1 MGVRGGG
8 RVLVGYAALMAAL
21 AALLFARPG
30 LDAVAWA
37 GIGLCAAGAIVTGIA
52 RVRPQRP
59 GPWWALAG
67 ALLAMTA
74 GDFAYG
80 LVSSSGGPA
89 TSAELAYLAMFP
101 IVTVALIGLTRESAL
116 LDDRSRLLDL
126 LALGTAALLAS
137 WVFVAS
143 PRMAGGAMTAADWSV
158 QAAFTLGDVIVL
170 MVTVRL
176 VSAAPRN
183 ASAVLLAIGAA
194 GMLVGDVAYGSAEAH
209 GGLKPGGPADLAY
222 VVLYAAWGAAAL
234 LPSMARLSAPP
245 PGPAGPA
252 SGPVS
257 GPVRGH
263 GHGPAM
269 ALLLACAAFAPLL
282 LLVQAMTGAVHDG
295 PVIAVASGITLV
307 LLVVRLRDAVGK
319 HAGALRRERALRQ
332 AGAVLVGATD
342 AGQVAAAVQAAV
354 RTLLPEGA
362 RHDIVVDFSLTD
374 LLPLGELSAP
384 RVQPVADIPPLWSTR
399 LAEHGHVLVCPLDA
413 GVLYVAGDRRDLLT
427 ALDAVSVVAGQAA
440 LALARIGLT
449 EAASRRDSD
458 EYLRTVTEHGG
469 DVVLVLDDD
478 QRIRYTSPSVADVLG
493 IWPTPFATLREIVAP
508 QDRDQV
514 LRTVQRALSDDRDGT
529 RDRWSLRR
537 PDGARILVEV
547 IFRDLRD
554 DRLVRGMVVTLR
566 DVTDQRRAEHE
577 ALRRAFNDAP
587 GARDRDGSARGS
599 R

>member
-1 MGVRGGG
+1 MGVPGGG
-8 RVLVGYAALMAAL
+8 RVLVGYAALMTAL
-21 AALLFARPG
+21 AALLFARPD
-30 LDAVAWA
+30 LDSVAWA
-37 GIGLCAAGAIVTGIA
+37 GIGLCAAGAIVAGIA

-67 ALLAMTA
+67 ALLAMTV

-80 LVSSSGGPA
+80 LVSSSGGAA
-89 TSAELAYLAMFP
+89 TAAELAYLAMLP
-101 IVTVALIGLTRESAL
+101 IVTVALIGLTRESAF

-137 WVFVAS
+137 WVFIAS
-143 PRMAGGAMTAADWSV
+143 PRMAGGVMTAAGWSV

-170 MVTVRL
+170 VVTVRL
-176 VSAAPRN
+176 VTAAPRN
-183 ASAVLLAIGAA
+183 AAAVLLAIGAA
-194 GMLVGDVAYGSAEAH
+194 GMLVGDVAYGIAEAH
-209 GGLKPGGPADLAY
+209 GGLEPGGPADLAY

-234 LPSMARLSAPP
+234 LPSMARLTAPP
-245 PGPAGPA
+245 PGPVGAA
-252 SGPVS
+252 RGPVQ
-257 GPVRGH
+257 GLG
-263 GHGPAM
+263 M
-269 ALLLACAAFAPLL
+269 APLLACVAFAPLL
-282 LLVQAMTGAVHDG
+282 LLVQAMTGGVHDG
-295 PVIAVASGITLV
+295 PVIAVASGITLA
-307 LLVVRLRDAVGK
+307 LLVVRLSDAVGK

-332 AGAVLVGATD
+332 AGTVLVGAAD

-362 RHDIVVDFSLTD
+362 KHDIVVDFSLTD

-384 RVQPVADIPPLWSTR
+384 RVRPVADIPPLWGAR
-399 LAEHGHVLVCPLDA
+399 LAGYGHVLICPLDA
-413 GVLYVAGDRRDLLT
+413 GVLYVAGARRDLLT

-458 EYLRTVTEHGG
+458 EYLRAVTEHGS

-514 LRTVQRALSDDRDGT
+514 LRTVQRALSGDRDGT

-537 PDGARILVEV
+537 PDGARVLVDV

-566 DVTDQRRAEHE
+566 DVTEQRRAAHE
-577 ALRRAFNDAP
+577 VVRRAFNDTPGAQQRDRSAP
-587 GARDRDGSARGS
+587 GLR
-599 R
+599 